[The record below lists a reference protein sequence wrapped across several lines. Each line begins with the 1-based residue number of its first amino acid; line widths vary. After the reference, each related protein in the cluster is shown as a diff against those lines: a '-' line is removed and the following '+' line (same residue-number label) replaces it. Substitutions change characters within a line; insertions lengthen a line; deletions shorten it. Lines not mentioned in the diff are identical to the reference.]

1 MVLYSFVLFCLVHM
15 FCIQKYITCPYLG
28 DTHACTNTY
37 TNFWMLTFFVKIP
50 MRETQEDFYLV
61 LFMFASLL
69 YFYVLD
75 PSSLLGY

>member
-15 FCIQKYITCPYLG
+15 FCIQKYITCRYLG

-50 MRETQEDFYLV
+50 DAGDTRRF
-61 LFMFASLL
+61 LFSII
-69 YFYVLD
+69 YVCKSIVFLCFR
-75 PSSLLGY
+75 S

>member
-37 TNFWMLTFFVKIP
+37 TNFWMLTFFVNIP
-50 MRETQEDFYLV
+50 DAGDTRRF
-61 LFMFASLL
+61 LFSII
-69 YFYVLD
+69 YVCKSIVFLCFR
-75 PSSLLGY
+75 S